1 MKLAGTVILSTIL
14 FLCWLKINGKKW
26 SLLVSSFLFPC
37 FLFSDGIMTATVLM
51 CLFWSDHPPNAEYFS
66 GKTDYCYAVL
76 IRFSDILSISTPSP
90 LPPPLTIAP
99 LESVVVN
106 RRQFQKASLLIN
118 HTHSNK
124 SPFSNKH
131 PCSVSVIAL
140 PECLYTEMHRGSSSF
155 NCSLKAS
162 R

>member
-1 MKLAGTVILSTIL
+1 MEPAR
-14 FLCWLKINGKKW
+14 F
-26 SLLVSSFLFPC
+26 FLFIS
-37 FLFSDGIMTATVLM
+37 LFSFFRWDYDCNSVDVLV
-51 CLFWSDHPPNAEYFS
+51 LIRS
-66 GKTDYCYAVL
+66 GKTDYCYAAL
-76 IRFSDILSISTPSP
+76 IRFSGILSISTPSP

-106 RRQFQKASLLIN
+106 RRQFQKTSLLIN
-118 HTHSNK
+118 HPHSNK
-124 SPFSNKH
+124 RPFSNKH

-140 PECLYTEMHRGSSSF
+140 PECLYTEMHRGSSFF